1 MTNHKN
7 SFKDKSICLP
17 EQRKLA
23 QDFIY
28 ASWLKATLRK
38 NRKKISLKKKT
49 KKIFKSM
56 KNALVFYKKKDI
68 DNIKQEVRG
77 KRMKFVSKLIA
88 DPKLLNK
95 VKKRKKKALPIVK
108 KRNRIIKRIAKQ
120 IEKRRKRNWSPYA
133 KRQFIKRRSYKNK
146 KKLLFKKRYYSNK
159 SRISLIKNTDI
170 FGSHLNLI
178 VKPNN
183 IFCNFSNF
191 KKNKTTNVCSSGK
204 YNIKVTKKTLR
215 YTYDWVLARF
225 FKQIKPK
232 IYFKKKV
239 LNKKFTPSKYQAK
252 NIKNFKK
259 KKQKKWKYVLVPR
272 KNSGIFITLISN
284 NRVRKR
290 IIRSLK
296 FNFKKLPLIIKV
308 HQKKIFNGCR
318 APKKV
323 RKKRRKMRMFK

>member
-1 MTNHKN
+1 MIDNNN

-28 ASWLKATLRK
+28 ASWLKAALRK

-49 KKIFKSM
+49 KKIFTSM
-56 KNALVFYKKKDI
+56 KKALVFYKKKDI
-68 DNIKQEVRG
+68 HDIKEEIRE
-77 KRMKFVSKLIA
+77 KRMKLVSKLIA

-95 VKKRKKKALPIVK
+95 VKKREKKTIPIIEKRNWIVK
-108 KRNRIIKRIAKQ
+108 KIARRV
-120 IEKRRKRNWSPYA
+120 EKRRKKNWSPYS

-146 KKLLFKKRYYSNK
+146 RKLLFKKRYYSKK
-159 SRISLIKNTDI
+159 SHISLIKNTDI

-191 KKNKTTNVCSSGK
+191 KDNKTTNACSSGK

-232 IYFKKKV
+232 IYFKKKI
-239 LNKKFTPSKYQAK
+239 LNVGSTQSKYQTK
-252 NIKNFKK
+252 NIKNLKK

-296 FNFKKLPLIIKV
+296 FNFKGLPLIIKV

-323 RKKRRKMRMFK
+323 RKKRRKMRIFK